1 MWRKRNS
8 RTGSNRRFG
17 PDRVSRT
24 HSLGIDIGGTFT
36 DIVVYDRATG
46 RIEKGKELTTPD
58 DPSRGVLT
66 GLKKLLEEEVSPES
80 LYRIVHATT
89 LFTNALIERKGART
103 GLITTKGFRDVL
115 EIGRER
121 KYELYDIHIAMP
133 KPLAPRDLRL
143 EVTERIAA
151 DGTEITPLDETELL
165 DQVDALIALGAESIA
180 IVFLHAYA
188 NPAHEDA
195 ALAAITAKYPDVI
208 VTASHDVSPEI
219 REFDRTS
226 TTVTNAYVK
235 PLAHTYVDQLVKQTV
250 DLGVDAPYF
259 MMLSNGGLT
268 HIEEAKRSPVQLLE
282 SGPAA
287 GALVAAYFGS
297 RAGIDNVLA
306 FDMGGTTAKLALV
319 EDGEPHVD
327 YHFEAARE
335 KRFAEGSGLPLNISA
350 IKLIEIGAGGGSI
363 AHIDE
368 MDLLKVGPESA
379 GSEPG
384 PVCYARGGEAPTV
397 TDADLLLG
405 FLNADYF
412 AGGSMKIDRDAATR
426 AMQPLAERSGMS
438 TVDVARGIYEVVNE
452 NMASAARVHIAEQG
466 KDPRQYT
473 LLATGG
479 AGPVHAYYVA
489 KKLGVKRL
497 ICPLAAGVASALGL
511 LIAPARIDRV
521 VTIASRLDE
530 MDWPRLETAYKE
542 LEADAAKVIEETG
555 FDPSTARITR
565 LADMRYIGQGFEVVT
580 ELPGGPYD
588 ANTAPALLDAF
599 EETYRRTFSRTPP
612 DVNAEIINIR
622 VSLRADV
629 PGDGVGFTSGNA
641 DTDDA
646 QETKTRPVRFPE
658 NDDYV
663 ETAVFDRAQL
673 RPGETFNGPAVV
685 EESESTLIIGPGSKV
700 TVDKDGNLLVELPDD
715 EQ

>member
-1 MWRKRNS
+1 MWRKPNFP
-8 RTGSNRRFG
+8 TGLIHHSKVK
-17 PDRVSRT
+17 PLDQT
-24 HSLGIDIGGTFT
+24 HALGIDIGGTFT

-66 GLKKLLEEEVSPES
+66 GLKKLLDRSIAPES

-151 DGTEITPLDETELL
+151 DGTEITPLDEVEFLE
-165 DQVDALIALGAESIA
+165 QVDALVALGVEAIA

-195 ALAAITAKYPDVI
+195 ALTAIAKKYPDLI
-208 VTASHDVSPEI
+208 VTASHDVAPEI
-219 REFDRTS
+219 REYDRTS

-235 PLAHTYVDQLVKQTV
+235 PLAHTYVDRLVEQTA
-250 DLGVDAPYF
+250 DLGIDAPYF

-363 AHIDE
+363 AHIDAME
-368 MDLLKVGPESA
+368 LLKVGPESA

-384 PVCYARGGEAPTV
+384 PVCYGRGGKAPTV

-412 AGGSMKIDRDAATR
+412 AGGSMKIDRDAAAR
-426 AMQPLAERSGMS
+426 AMQPLAERSGLS
-438 TVDVARGIYEVVNE
+438 AIDVARGIYDVVNE

-489 KKLGVKRL
+489 KKLGVKQL
-497 ICPLAAGVASALGL
+497 FCPLAAGVASALGL

-521 VTIASRLDE
+521 ATIASRLDD
-530 MDWPRLETAYKE
+530 MDWTRLERSFNE

-555 FDPSTARITR
+555 FDPATARITR

-580 ELPGGPYD
+580 ALPEGPYD
-588 ANTAPALLDAF
+588 GTAAPTLLKAF
-599 EETYRRTFSRTPP
+599 EDTYRRTFSRTPP

-629 PGDGVGFTSGNA
+629 PGDGVGFTTAGT
-641 DTDDA
+641 DTESS
-646 QETKTRPVRFPE
+646 QTNTTRPVRFPE
-658 NDDYV
+658 NDEFV
-663 ETAVFDRAQL
+663 ETTVYDRAQL

-685 EESESTLIIGPGSKV
+685 EESESTLIVGPGA
-700 TVDKDGNLLVELPDD
+700 TVRVDTDGNLIVNLPDD
-715 EQ
+715 TQ